1 MTRLGA
7 SVCAS
12 VVAFALTACGGGS
25 GNKTK
30 APVTVDMRGQKAVEV
45 DAKNNQFAPADVIVS
60 PGTTVTWRNQ
70 DAVPHN
76 VEPNL
81 ATIDFGAPF
90 GVASDKFG
98 PGATYSFTFNKV
110 GEDFYYTCTIH
121 SLMNGHVRVRAGTPE
136 TSLPAK

>member
-1 MTRLGA
+1 MRRLGTYA
-7 SVCAS
+7 SVLL
-12 VVAFALTACGGGS
+12 VAFALVACGGGS
-25 GNKTK
+25 SNKAKTP
-30 APVTVDMRGQKAVEV
+30 AAVDMRGRKAVDV
-45 DAKNNQFAPADVIVS
+45 DAKNNQFTPSEIIVS
-60 PGTTVTWRNQ
+60 PGTTVTWHNQ

-76 VEPNL
+76 VEPNS

-121 SLMNGHVRVRAGTPE
+121 SLMNGHVRVESGGTTP
-136 TSLPAK
+136 TTAAP